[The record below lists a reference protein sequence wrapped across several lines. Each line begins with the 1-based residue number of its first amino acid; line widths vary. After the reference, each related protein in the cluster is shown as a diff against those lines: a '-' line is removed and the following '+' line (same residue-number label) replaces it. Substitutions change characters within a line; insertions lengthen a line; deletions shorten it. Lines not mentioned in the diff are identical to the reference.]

1 MEENNNMTA
10 ERSLEIIT
18 EQIER
23 SQRTITKNAALPLM
37 WWGVCVI
44 AFAPLIAYLWKN
56 HGGPIWNT
64 LWAVMWFI
72 GFIGNWI
79 IDKKKETVPST
90 FVIKTI
96 DHVWST
102 FGLFCGSISIFFC
115 LVGTGVLPLKL
126 VIPNEYLFSCITSI
140 ISLCFG
146 MSTSITGRIV
156 KNRLRACG
164 LDSDRLTAHSLRH
177 TGITLALLHGS
188 TLAEAQQMARHSSIN
203 TTMIYNHAIERA
215 NNQSEER
222 TTAAIFGEGRA
233 N

>member
-44 AFAPLIAYLWKN
+44 VFAPLVAYLWKN

-64 LWAVMWFI
+64 LWAVMWII

-90 FVIKTI
+90 FIIKTI

-156 KNRLRACG
+156 KNRL
-164 LDSDRLTAHSLRH
+164 
-177 TGITLALLHGS
+177 
-188 TLAEAQQMARHSSIN
+188 
-203 TTMIYNHAIERA
+203 IERCGFIA
-215 NNQSEER
+215 GLGGFI
-222 TTAAIFGEGRA
+222 AALFFSSYQQLFVMTGVTIIALIIPGVVIYLQ
-233 N
+233 NKQ

>member
-44 AFAPLIAYLWKN
+44 VFAPLIAYLWKN

-64 LWAVMWFI
+64 LWAVMWII

-90 FVIKTI
+90 FIIKTI

-140 ISLCFG
+140 
-146 MSTSITGRIV
+146 TGRIV
-156 KNRLRACG
+156 KNRL
-164 LDSDRLTAHSLRH
+164 
-177 TGITLALLHGS
+177 
-188 TLAEAQQMARHSSIN
+188 
-203 TTMIYNHAIERA
+203 IERCGFIA
-215 NNQSEER
+215 GLGGFI
-222 TTAAIFGEGRA
+222 AALFFSSYQQLFVMTGVTIIALIIPGVVIYLQ
-233 N
+233 NKQ

>member
-23 SQRTITKNAALPLM
+23 SPPL
-37 WWGVCVI
+37 V
-44 AFAPLIAYLWKN
+44 AYLWKN

-64 LWAVMWFI
+64 LWAVMWII

-156 KNRLRACG
+156 KNRL
-164 LDSDRLTAHSLRH
+164 
-177 TGITLALLHGS
+177 
-188 TLAEAQQMARHSSIN
+188 
-203 TTMIYNHAIERA
+203 IERCGFIA
-215 NNQSEER
+215 GLGGFI
-222 TTAAIFGEGRA
+222 AALFFSSYQQLFVMTGVTIIALIIPGVVIYIQ
-233 N
+233 NKK